1 LRLTLQSYD
10 RVPIPV
16 NHSEAHVWTLDV
28 FNVSADTSISITWP
42 LQVIMRA
49 VTADDGTVQVGNWF
63 ITAAS
68 EQAIG
73 LPSTVDLEPS
83 VYTPG
88 DEQTVRLAIEAP
100 PGAGHALGFLP
111 DPTGEGAAA
120 NHPATPTGGGESTRS
135 EIGGAMDVIWIAP
148 EEDPYCGA
156 ENTSGPPQ
164 QGDGSATYPRRAR
177 TPAPA
182 LYGYFAGWPVLANAQ
197 NTQGFGCTD
206 FREFS
211 GYDCPN
217 DRPWFHSGVDLAS
230 GRGTPLYAVL
240 HGRVTYVG
248 VSTGARPCTF
258 PGAEEPRTNL
268 GWMIQLQVLGSDGAP
283 GPYTVKYGHTIVGS
297 QRVQVGDEVW
307 PGQIL
312 GLMGSTGCSTG
323 PHLHFMVQNERG
335 QFLDPMNFIGPNRRE
350 RIQP

>member
-1 LRLTLQSYD
+1 
-10 RVPIPV
+10 
-16 NHSEAHVWTLDV
+16 VWTLDV
-28 FNVSADTSISITWP
+28 RNVSANTPFSITWP
-42 LQVIMRA
+42 LQTTMRA
-49 VTADDGTVQVGNWF
+49 VTGDDGTTQVGNWF
-63 ITAAS
+63 ISAAS

-73 LPSTVDLEPS
+73 QPPTTDLEPS
-83 VYTPG
+83 AYAPG
-88 DEQTVRLAIEAP
+88 VEQQVEVAIEAP
-100 PGAGHALGFLP
+100 PGEGSAIGFIADL
-111 DPTGEGAAA
+111 TGEGAAA
-120 NHPATPTGGGESTRS
+120 QHPSTPTGGGDSTRS
-135 EIGGAMDVIWIAP
+135 DLAGTPDIIWISP

-156 ENTSGPPQ
+156 QNTSGPPQ
-164 QGDGSATYPRRAR
+164 QGDGGATYPHQLP

-182 LYGYFAGWPVLANAQ
+182 LYGYFDGWPVPTNAR

-206 FREFS
+206 FRELS

-217 DRPWFHSGVDLAS
+217 DRPWFHSGMDLAAA
-230 GRGTPLYAVL
+230 RGTVLFSVL

-248 VSTGARPCTF
+248 VSTGARVCTF

-268 GWMIQLQVLGSDGAP
+268 GWMIQIQALNSDGTL

-297 QRVQVGDEVW
+297 QRVQVGDEVQ

-335 QFLDPMNFIGPNRRE
+335 EFLDPMNFIGPNRRE
-350 RIQP
+350 LTQP